1 MKKLN
6 AEAKRLMARIDAQL
20 LELDEAMKTLI
31 LTVAAGVLLVLLALM
46 RLVLVL
52 KVGKEVASVFI
63 GLLLVGIACAA
74 LYRQMQRGERL
85 RKLV

>member
-1 MKKLN
+1 
-6 AEAKRLMARIDAQL
+6 
-20 LELDEAMKTLI
+20 
-31 LTVAAGVLLVLLALM
+31 M